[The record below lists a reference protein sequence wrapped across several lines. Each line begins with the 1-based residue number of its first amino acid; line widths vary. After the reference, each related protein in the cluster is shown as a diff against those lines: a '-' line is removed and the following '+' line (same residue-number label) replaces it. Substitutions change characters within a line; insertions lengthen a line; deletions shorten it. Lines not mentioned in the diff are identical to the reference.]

1 MNRELLQRAI
11 DALDGQDDWVSRQL
25 IKDIRAELK
34 KQEEREADLVLT
46 YAKGY
51 ESGKEYVTNRIRRVL
66 AGEPAPSTIDLGLFE
81 IAGKSTVANINLDDG
96 LYRLYAVRAKG

>member
-1 MNRELLQRAI
+1 MSRELLQRALE
-11 DALDGQDDWVSRQL
+11 ALQDLDRGFYRAL
-25 IKDIRAELK
+25 KDDLRSEIA
-34 KQEEREADLVLT
+34 KQKEQDADLVLA

-81 IAGKSTVANINLDDG
+81 ITDKSTVANINLDDG
-96 LYRLYAVRAKG
+96 IYRLYAVRANK